1 MTIDDMQT
9 LYQQQKV
16 HEALVVFESLNG
28 GWVVEF
34 RTEYGDLPLTDGK
47 GCRVSFD
54 HELDAE
60 EAISR
65 IGECAVQIFAIHRAF

>member
-16 HEALVVFESLNG
+16 HEALVVFDTLNG
-28 GWVVEF
+28 GWVVDF
-34 RTEYGDLPLTDGK
+34 RTDYGDLPLTDGK
-47 GCRVSFD
+47 GCRVSFA

-60 EAISR
+60 RAIAHV
-65 IGECAVQIFAIHRAF
+65 GDCTVQIFADHRAF